1 MEIVSEPDITSAI
14 QAKLYLQKIQQIIRY
29 LGVSDADIDKGS
41 MRCEPTIN
49 LKIEKNGKTYYT
61 PLVEVKNVASLT
73 GVELAIDYEI
83 KRQTEEF
90 AKTQEVKSALNKTT
104 RGWDANK
111 AKTFLQRQ
119 KEGSADYRYFPEPD
133 IPPIIF
139 SQTEID
145 DIKASLPELPDQKLT
160 RYKGL
165 GLSDYDATLLTDDY
179 LFSLVFDKVIKNN
192 PEKAKGVA
200 NLLLGPIKQYLNQI
214 QENIDINKIDPGSY
228 LATLSAVDS
237 GQISSTVAKQITVE
251 SYQTGQDPLKIAQSR
266 GLMQVSDTG
275 KLEVI
280 VDTVIKDNPDVV
292 KNYQKNP
299 NVIGFLIGAVM
310 KASAGSAN
318 PQIVREILELKL
330 K

>member
-1 MEIVSEPDITSAI
+1 ME
-14 QAKLYLQKIQQIIRY
+14 
-29 LGVSDADIDKGS
+29 
-41 MRCEPTIN
+41 
-49 LKIEKNGKTYYT
+49 
-61 PLVEVKNVASLT
+61 LV
-73 GVELAIDYEI
+73 IDYEI

-299 NVIGFLIGAVM
+299 NIIGFLIGAVM